1 MDRIIKD
8 EILGKRFDKADLM
21 TLLSSANSIS
31 QVIIES
37 DDIEQAAMKELTKIK
52 RNATGILLNF
62 TAKSKDLVNKEIA
75 DNIVESFKAGKD
87 SAIMWDFKVD
97 PKIDKQYRLN
107 IIIGKK

>member
-37 DDIEQAAMKELTKIK
+37 DNIEQAAKKELAKIK
-52 RNATGILLNF
+52 GKIAGVLLNF
-62 TAKSKDLVNKEIA
+62 TAKSEDLVNKEIT
-75 DNIVESFKAGKD
+75 DNIVESFKTGKD
-87 SAIMWDFKVD
+87 SAMMWDFKVD
-97 PKIDKQYRLN
+97 PKIDKQFRLN